1 MIRFAT
7 IGRSSCS
14 NMCGHGTSGTRD
26 AFSAYANEPAR
37 LKGRDSFAEPTSRT
51 LASYRQKRD
60 FTRTREPSG
69 GKPRGG
75 GRHFVIQ
82 KHDASSLHYDFRLE
96 FGGVLVSWA
105 VPKGLSTDPR
115 DKRLAI
121 RTEDH
126 PRSYVDAEGVIPEGE
141 YGAGTVLVWDTGLYR
156 NLRARK
162 GRNSRS
168 MEHSLDDGL
177 IEVWLEGE
185 KLRGGYVLK
194 RMAQGDTAHWL
205 VIKMDDDQ
213 ADARRN
219 PTSTEPESVLSGR
232 GLDEIAAQEESHE

>member
-1 MIRFAT
+1 M
-7 IGRSSCS
+7 
-14 NMCGHGTSGTRD
+14 
-26 AFSAYANEPAR
+26 
-37 LKGRDSFAEPTSRT
+37 SRK
-51 LASYRQKRD
+51 LASYREKRD
-60 FTRTREPSG
+60 FSTTREPRG
-69 GKPRGG
+69 GRHRGG
-75 GRHFVIQ
+75 GRCFVIQ

-126 PRSYVDAEGVIPEGE
+126 PGSYIDFEGVIPAGE
-141 YGAGTVLVWDTGLYR
+141 YGAGTVLVWDRGRYR

-162 GRNSRS
+162 GPHSRS
-168 MEHSLDDGL
+168 MEHSLEDGL

-185 KLRGGYVLK
+185 KLRGGYALK
-194 RMAQGDTAHWL
+194 RIAQGDGSRWL
-205 VIKMDDDQ
+205 LIKMDDDQ

-219 PTSTEPESVLSGR
+219 PTSTEPQSVLSGR
-232 GLDEIAAQEESHE
+232 DLDEIAAQEATHD